1 MRSIFL
7 LMNSTLVS
15 SNCLRSSLR
24 LRSFIDWCSN
34 VRSTAEEMMSRST
47 HFIDMHG
54 REAGQIDAL
63 GLNELQ
69 QERKQLAAAFEDLGP
84 VQDAPVGPDDLPLEV
99 VRLGIEG

>member
-34 VRSTAEEMMSRST
+34 VRSTAEERRHDVFGDKYLILGIVAVADD

-84 VQDAPVGPDDLPLEV
+84 V
-99 VRLGIEG
+99 